1 MGLPNLQK
9 LKRGLFV
16 AINNVEKERVYTV
29 DIRQLFKIILRRR
42 ILILG
47 VASAVMSTAGIL
59 AFLAKP
65 NYQSSMQ
72 LLVSPNLD
80 TTKSSNN
87 PTDANSDFTDSNV
100 EVVDYTAQFQFMLS
114 NHLIEKVVIILRP
127 DYPDIKIEDIKGKKS
142 PLTVARVESGTQ
154 INRTPSQVF
163 EIKYKNDDPIK
174 TQRVLQTLV
183 KVYQNYN
190 IEQQKQRLAKDMAF
204 INERLPKVKSS
215 VVTAENNLEAFRK
228 KHNILDPEAQS
239 KILLE
244 NLADTQKQLQTT
256 RAQLQDVQA
265 RYAALQDKLAASPSS
280 AMISSRLIQSTRY
293 QTLLHEIQ
301 KTELGLARER
311 IRYTDDSPVVQ
322 KLVQQRENQLALL
335 KQEVTRALTF
345 QTGKKA
351 SQLKNSEIDAVISQ
365 ALKQSAAN
373 ESLLAEGQMAEVD
386 IKLAE
391 EVIEVRTTALGL
403 EANEKSLSNSEKRLQ
418 AELAKYPGLIAEYN
432 RLLPEVQTN
441 RKTLEQLMQ
450 TQQSLS
456 LKLAQGGFEWQ
467 TLEAPERGIYTG
479 SGRSLIL
486 GYGAIAAP
494 IIGIVVALILEMLND
509 SIHTSYELRRISNLR
524 LLGVVP
530 KLGKDYKIKRTLL
543 EDSTEVL
550 ITRMGGLSV
559 ASLPSHENLDMA
571 YQNINILNSPLPY
584 KSLMVTSANFGEGKS
599 TVTLGLAV
607 SSARTHHRVLII
619 DANLREPSLHKYL
632 DLQNEWGLSLLLVD
646 EAHSTFKNY
655 IQPIHPSIDVLTA
668 GPPELEDTVK
678 LLSSRRMKELLNEF
692 EQNYDL
698 ILVDAPPILNT
709 VDARI
714 LATLCNA
721 IVIIARLGQITR
733 AELTQ
738 TKEILENLNL
748 IGIIANQA
756 TNS

>member
-1 MGLPNLQK
+1 
-9 LKRGLFV
+9 V
-16 AINNVEKERVYTV
+16 AINNVGKERVHTV

-72 LLVSPNLD
+72 LLVRSNLY

-87 PTDANSDFTDSNV
+87 PTDANSDFIDSNV
-100 EVVDYTAQFQFMLS
+100 EVVDYTGQLQLMLS
-114 NHLIEKVVIILRP
+114 NHLIEKAVVILRP
-127 DYPDIKIEDIKGKKS
+127 DYPDIKIEDIKGTKGKKS
-142 PLTVARVESGTQ
+142 PLSVARVESGTG
-154 INRTPSQVF
+154 INRTPSQLF
-163 EIKYKNDDPIK
+163 EIKYKNHDPIK
-174 TQRVLQTLV
+174 TQRVLQTLLR
-183 KVYQNYN
+183 VYQDYN
-190 IEQQKQRLAKDMAF
+190 IEQQKQRLTKGMTF
-204 INERLPKVKSS
+204 VNERLPKVKSS
-215 VVTAENNLEAFRK
+215 VVTAESNLEAFRK
-228 KHNILDPEAQS
+228 KHNILDPETQS
-239 KILLE
+239 KIVLE
-244 NLADTQKQLQTT
+244 NLADTQKQLQST

-280 AMISSRLIQSTRY
+280 AIISSRLSQSTRY
-293 QTLLHEIQ
+293 QTLLNEIQ
-301 KTELGLARER
+301 RTELSLARER

-322 KLVQQRENQLALL
+322 KLVQQRESQLALL
-335 KQEVTRALTF
+335 KQEVTRALAF

-351 SQLKNSEIDAVISQ
+351 SQLKNSEIDAVINQ
-365 ALKQSAAN
+365 ALKQSASN
-373 ESLLAEGQMAEVD
+373 ESLLTERQMAEVY
-386 IKLAE
+386 IKLAD
-391 EVIEVRTTALGL
+391 EVIQVQTTALGL
-403 EANEKSLSNSEKRLQ
+403 EANEKSLSSSEKRLQ
-418 AELAKYPGLIAEYN
+418 AELAKYPSLIAEYN

-456 LKLAQGGFEWQ
+456 LKLAQGGFNWQ

-479 SGRSLIL
+479 SGRSFIL
-486 GYGAIAAP
+486 GGGAIAAP

-509 SIHTSYELRRISNLR
+509 SIHTSYELQRITNLR
-524 LLGVVP
+524 LLGIVP
-530 KLGKDYKIKRTLL
+530 KLAKNHRRKRTLL
-543 EDSTEVL
+543 TNHSTKILIADSPVA
-550 ITRMGGLSV
+550 V

-646 EAHSTFKNY
+646 EAHSTFKDY

-668 GPPELEDTVK
+668 GPHLEDTVK
-678 LLSSRRMKELLNEF
+678 LLSSRRMKELLKEF

-756 TNS
+756 TNT

>member
-1 MGLPNLQK
+1 M
-9 LKRGLFV
+9 
-16 AINNVEKERVYTV
+16 AINHVNKKRLSTV
-29 DIRQLFKIILRRR
+29 DIRQLFNIILRRR

-72 LLVSPNLD
+72 LLVRSNLY

-87 PTDANSDFTDSNV
+87 PTDANSDTDSNV
-100 EVVDYTAQFQFMLS
+100 EVVDYTAQLQLMLS
-114 NHLIEKVVIILRP
+114 NQLIEKAVVILRP

-142 PLTVARVESGTQ
+142 PLTIARVESGTR
-154 INRTPSQVF
+154 INQVF
-163 EIKYKNDDPIK
+163 EIKYKNHDPIK
-174 TQRVLQTLV
+174 TQRVLQTLL
-183 KVYQNYN
+183 KVYQDYN
-190 IEQQKQRLAKDMAF
+190 IEQQKQRLTKEMAF
-204 INERLPKVKSS
+204 VNERLPLVKSS
-215 VVTAENNLEAFRK
+215 VVTAESNLEAFRK

-244 NLADTQKQLQTT
+244 NLADIQKQLQIT

-265 RYAALQDKLAASPSS
+265 RYAALLHKLPASPSS
-280 AMISSRLIQSTRY
+280 AIISSRLSQSTRY
-293 QTLLHEIQ
+293 QTLLNEIQ
-301 KTELGLARER
+301 KTELSLARER

-335 KQEVTRALTF
+335 KQEVTRALAF

-351 SQLKNSEIDAVISQ
+351 SQLRNSEIDAAINQ
-365 ALKQSAAN
+365 ALKQSASN
-373 ESLLAEGQMAEVD
+373 ESLLAERQMAEVD
-386 IKLAE
+386 IKLAD
-391 EVIEVRTTALGL
+391 EVIQVQTTALGL
-403 EANEKSLSNSEKRLQ
+403 EANEKSLSSSEKRLQ
-418 AELAKYPGLIAEYN
+418 AELAKYPSLIAEYN

-456 LKLAQGGFEWQ
+456 LKLAQGGFDWQ
-467 TLEAPERGIYTG
+467 ILEAPERGIYTG

-486 GYGAIAAP
+486 SSGAIAAP

-509 SIHTSYELRRISNLR
+509 SIHTSYELQRITNLR
-524 LLGVVP
+524 LLGIVP
-530 KLGKDYKIKRTLL
+530 KLAKSHRRKRTLL
-543 EDSTEVL
+543 KDSTKVL
-550 ITRMGGLSV
+550 ITMGGLPV
-559 ASLPSHENLDMA
+559 ACLPSHENLDMA

-646 EAHSTFKNY
+646 EADSTFKDY

-668 GPPELEDTVK
+668 GPPGLEDTVK

-692 EQNYDL
+692 EQSYDL

-756 TNS
+756 TNT

>member
-1 MGLPNLQK
+1 M
-9 LKRGLFV
+9 
-16 AINNVEKERVYTV
+16 AINDVEQEQLNTV

-42 ILILG
+42 FLILG
-47 VASAVMSTAGIL
+47 IAGVVMSTAGIL
-59 AFLAKP
+59 AFIAKP
-65 NYQSSMQ
+65 NYQSSME
-72 LLVSPNLD
+72 LLVRSNLY
-80 TTKSSNN
+80 TNTKSSNN
-87 PTDANSDFTDSNV
+87 STDANSNFTNSNT
-100 EVVDYTAQFQFMLS
+100 EVIDYTAQLQLMLS
-114 NHLIEKVVIILRP
+114 NHLIEKAVVILRP
-127 DYPDIKIEDIKGKKS
+127 DYPDIKIEDIKGK
-142 PLTVARVESGTQ
+142 LTVAGVESGTG

-163 EIKYKNDDPIK
+163 EIKYKNHDPIK
-174 TQRVLQTLV
+174 TQRVLQTLL
-183 KVYQNYN
+183 KVYQDYN
-190 IEQQKQRLAKDMAF
+190 IEQQKQRLTKGMTF
-204 INERLPKVKSS
+204 VNERLPKVKIS
-215 VVTAENNLEAFRK
+215 VATAESNLEAFRK

-265 RYAALQDKLAASPSS
+265 RYTALQDKLAASPSS
-280 AMISSRLIQSTRY
+280 AMISSRLSQSTRY
-293 QTLLHEIQ
+293 QTLLNEIQ
-301 KTELGLARER
+301 KTELALAQER

-322 KLVQQRENQLALL
+322 KLVQQRKNQLALL
-335 KQEVTRALTF
+335 KQEVTRALAF
-345 QTGKKA
+345 QTGKKV
-351 SQLKNSEIDAVISQ
+351 SQLRNSEIDAVINQ
-365 ALKQSAAN
+365 ALKQSASN

-386 IKLAE
+386 IKLVE
-391 EVIEVRTTALGL
+391 EVIQVQTTALGL
-403 EANEKSLSNSEKRLQ
+403 EANEKSLSNSEKRLRF
-418 AELAKYPGLIAEYN
+418 ELAKYPGLIAEYN
-432 RLLPEVQTN
+432 RLLPEVETN

-456 LKLAQGGFEWQ
+456 LQLAQGGFDWQ

-486 GYGAIAAP
+486 GGGAIAAP
-494 IIGIVVALILEMLND
+494 IIAIVVALILEMLND
-509 SIHTSYELRRISNLR
+509 SIHTSYELQRITNLR
-524 LLGVVP
+524 LLGIVP
-530 KLGKDYKIKRTLL
+530 KLAKNYKRKRALL
-543 EDSTEVL
+543 TECSTEVL

-646 EAHSTFKNY
+646 EAHSTFKDY

-678 LLSSRRMKELLNEF
+678 LLSSRRMKELLKEF

-756 TNS
+756 TNR

>member
-1 MGLPNLQK
+1 M
-9 LKRGLFV
+9 
-16 AINNVEKERVYTV
+16 AINNVQKERVHTV

-59 AFLAKP
+59 AFLTKP

-72 LLVSPNLD
+72 LLIKSNLY
-80 TTKSSNN
+80 TTKLSNYS
-87 PTDANSDFTDSNV
+87 TDANSDFTDSNV
-100 EVVDYTAQFQFMLS
+100 EVVDYTVQLQLMLS
-114 NHLIEKVVIILRP
+114 NQLIEKAVVILRP
-127 DYPDIKIEDIKGKKS
+127 DYPDIKIEDIKGKKGKES
-142 PLTVARVESGTQ
+142 PLSVARVESGTG

-163 EIKYKNDDPIK
+163 EIKYKNHDPIK
-174 TQRVLQTLV
+174 TQRVLQTLL
-183 KVYQNYN
+183 KVYQDYN
-190 IEQQKQRLAKDMAF
+190 IEQQKQQLTKEMAF
-204 INERLPKVKSS
+204 VNERLPKVKSS
-215 VVTAENNLEAFRK
+215 VVTAESNLEAFRK

-239 KILLE
+239 KIVLE

-265 RYAALQDKLAASPSS
+265 RYTALLYKLAASPSS
-280 AMISSRLIQSTRY
+280 AIISSRLSQSTKY
-293 QTLLHEIQ
+293 QTLLNEIK
-301 KTELGLARER
+301 KTELSLARER

-322 KLVQQRENQLALL
+322 KLVQQRESQLALL
-335 KQEVTRALTF
+335 KQEVTRALAF

-351 SQLKNSEIDAVISQ
+351 SQLKNSEIDAAINQ
-365 ALKQSAAN
+365 ALKQSASN

-386 IKLAE
+386 IKLVE
-391 EVIEVRTTALGL
+391 EVTQVQTTALGL
-403 EANEKSLSNSEKRLQ
+403 EANEKSLSSSEKRLQ
-418 AELAKYPGLIAEYN
+418 AELAKYPSLIAEYN
-432 RLLPEVQTN
+432 RLLPEVETN

-450 TQQSLS
+450 MQQSLS
-456 LKLAQGGFEWQ
+456 LKLAQGGFDWQ
-467 TLEAPERGIYTG
+467 TLLAPGRGIYTG

-486 GYGAIAAP
+486 GGGAIAAP
-494 IIGIVVALILEMLND
+494 IIGIVVALILELLND
-509 SIHTSYELRRISNLR
+509 SIYTSYELQRITNLR
-524 LLGVVP
+524 LLGIVP
-530 KLGKDYKIKRTLL
+530 KLAKNYRRKRTLL
-543 EDSTEVL
+543 TGRSTKVL
-550 ITRMGGLSV
+550 IADSSAAV

-646 EAHSTFKNY
+646 EAYSTLKDY

-692 EQNYDL
+692 EQSYDL

-756 TNS
+756 TNT